1 MTTLTKEKIIADLA
15 RTRSA
20 MARDS
25 AALKQELD
33 FGAKFNRV
41 VRRNPLAWFGGAAAL
56 GWMLAGP
63 KTRTRT
69 RTLVKPAQPGEKAA
83 KAEEKVVARTGF
95 VAILLGAAR
104 FLFPLL
110 RPLLTTY
117 ATKFLAEAAGKMA
130 R

>member
-1 MTTLTKEKIIADLA
+1 MTKDQIVAELA
-15 RTRSA
+15 RSRSE
-20 MARDS
+20 MARDCS
-25 AALKQELD
+25 ALRRELD
-33 FGAKFNRV
+33 VKAKFNRV

-69 RTLVKPAQPGEKAA
+69 KTITKPALPGESPGRS
-83 KAEEKVVARTGF
+83 EEKVVARTGF
-95 VAILLGAAR
+95 VAVLLGLAR

-110 RPLLTTY
+110 KPVISTY
-117 ATKFLAEAAGKMA
+117 ATKLLADAAVKMA

>member
-1 MTTLTKEKIIADLA
+1 MTKEQLVAELA

-25 AALKQELD
+25 AALRQELD
-33 FGAKFNRV
+33 VTAKFNRV

-56 GWMLAGP
+56 GWILAGP

-69 RTLVKPAQPGEKAA
+69 RTLVQPAKPGEKAA
-83 KAEEKVVARTGF
+83 RSEEKVVARTGF
-95 VAILLGAAR
+95 VAVLLGVIR

-110 RPLLTTY
+110 KPVISTY
-117 ATKFLAEAAGKMA
+117 ATRIIADAAGKMA

>member
-1 MTTLTKEKIIADLA
+1 MTKEQLVAELA

-20 MARDS
+20 IARDS
-25 AALKQELD
+25 AALRQELD
-33 FGAKFNRV
+33 MKAKFNRV

-69 RTLVKPAQPGEKAA
+69 RTLVQPAKTGEKRARS
-83 KAEEKVVARTGF
+83 EEKTVARTGF
-95 VAILLGAAR
+95 LAVLLGVGR

-110 RPLLTTY
+110 KPVISSY
-117 ATKFLAEAAGKMA
+117 ATKLLADAAGKMA

>member
-1 MTTLTKEKIIADLA
+1 MTKEQILAELA
-15 RTRSA
+15 RSRTA

-25 AALKQELD
+25 AALRQELD
-33 FGAKFNRV
+33 FQAKFNRV

-69 RTLVKPAQPGEKAA
+69 RTLVQPAKPGEKPPR
-83 KAEEKVVARTGF
+83 AEEKVVARTGF
-95 VAILLGAAR
+95 VALLMGLAR

-110 RPLLTTY
+110 RPVISTY
-117 ATKFLAEAAGKMA
+117 ATKILAEAAGKMA

>member
-1 MTTLTKEKIIADLA
+1 MTKEQIIADLA

-33 FGAKFNRV
+33 FKAKFNRV

-69 RTLVKPAQPGEKAA
+69 RTLVKPAQPGEKPARP
-83 KAEEKVVARTGF
+83 EEKVVARTGF
-95 VAILLGAAR
+95 VAILLGVVR

-110 RPLLTTY
+110 RPVISTY

>member
-1 MTTLTKEKIIADLA
+1 MTKEQIIADLA

-25 AALKQELD
+25 AALGRELD
-33 FGAKFNRV
+33 FKAKFNRV
-41 VRRNPLAWFGGAAAL
+41 VRRNPMAWFGGAAAL

-69 RTLVKPAQPGEKAA
+69 RTLVKPVAPGEKPA
-83 KAEEKVVARTGF
+83 KTEEKVVARTGF
-95 VAILLGAAR
+95 LGVLMGVAR
-104 FLFPLL
+104 FLLL
-110 RPLLTTY
+110 LLKPVISTY
-117 ATKFLAEAAGKMA
+117 ATKILAEAAGKMA

>member
-1 MTTLTKEKIIADLA
+1 MTKEQILANLA
-15 RTRSA
+15 RSRSE
-20 MARDS
+20 MARDCS
-25 AALKQELD
+25 ALRRELD
-33 FGAKFNRV
+33 VKAKFNRV

-69 RTLVKPAQPGEKAA
+69 KTITQPAQPGDKPAPPA
-83 KAEEKVVARTGF
+83 EKVVARTGF
-95 VAILLGAAR
+95 IAVLLGLAR
-104 FLFPLL
+104 FLLPVLKPFIM
-110 RPLLTTY
+110 TY

>member
-1 MTTLTKEKIIADLA
+1 MTKEQIVAELA

-20 MARDS
+20 LGRDC
-25 AALKQELD
+25 AALRQELD
-33 FGAKFNRV
+33 MKAKFNRV

-69 RTLVKPAQPGEKAA
+69 RTLVQPAKAGEKPVRP
-83 KAEEKVVARTGF
+83 EEKVVARTGF
-95 VAILLGAAR
+95 VALLLGVGR
-104 FLFPLL
+104 FLLPLL
-110 RPLLTTY
+110 KPVISTY
-117 ATKFLAEAAGKMA
+117 ATKILAEAAGKMA